1 MLAMTLSE
9 IASILGKEISVERE
23 VTSVCTDIEKV
34 TEGCVFV
41 ALKEQDSDG
50 HGFVRRAV
58 ENGAVAA
65 ITEFQIGNMPC
76 ITVDNTH
83 KALFDIARYYRKKF
97 SPKVVG
103 VTGSIGKTTTKE
115 MIYLVLSSEYN
126 TIVGESIRNQN
137 TVSVVNTVFDID
149 DKTEAAVFELGMTR
163 FGEINRQSS
172 VVKPTIAV
180 ITNIGFSHIENLGSQ
195 EGILKAKLEIL
206 NGMDTDSP
214 IILNADDEFLS
225 KEALDRPVITYGVEN
240 ETADVNIV
248 NIETNVNS
256 SFDIIYKGE
265 SYRVKLSC
273 YGIHNIYNAAAAF
286 TVGVTL
292 GIAPEK
298 VAEKL
303 SEYEVTGLRQKVDN
317 INGIIF
323 VVDCDEASPSSMKS
337 AINALKN
344 MRPVGNGKRVAVLA
358 DMKGLGE
365 VSRKLHEEIGEYV
378 VKSGIDKLI
387 CYGHDAK
394 FIAAKADELGLHS
407 GCTSDKLMLIEYL
420 KKKLEKDDIVL
431 FKGSR
436 EMKLEDIIDE
446 LCREEKDNME
456 ED

>member
-9 IASILGKEISVERE
+9 IASILGKEISVDKE
-23 VTSVCTDIEKV
+23 VTAVCTDIDEV

-41 ALKEQDSDG
+41 ALKEQENDG

-58 ENGAVAA
+58 EKGAVAA

-83 KALFDIARYYRKKF
+83 KALFDIARHYRKKF

-115 MIYLVLSSEYN
+115 MIYLALSSEYN
-126 TIVGESIRNQN
+126 TLVSESVRNKN
-137 TVSVVNTVFDID
+137 DISLVKTVFDID
-149 DKTEAAVFELGMTR
+149 DKTEAAVFEIGMTR

-172 VVKPTIAV
+172 VVKPTVAV

-214 IILNADDEFLS
+214 IIINADDELLS

-240 ETADVNIV
+240 ETADINVVNV
-248 NIETNVNS
+248 ETNVNS
-256 SFDIIYKGE
+256 SFDVIYKGN

-286 TVGVTL
+286 AVGVTC
-292 GIAPEK
+292 GADPVKI
-298 VAEKL
+298 AEKL
-303 SEYEVTGLRQKVDN
+303 SEYEITGLRQKVDN
-317 INGIIF
+317 VDGIIF
-323 VVDCDEASPSSMKS
+323 VVDCDEASPASMKS
-337 AINALKN
+337 AIDALRR
-344 MRPVGNGKRVAVLA
+344 MRPERNGKRVAVLS

-365 VSRKLHEEIGEYV
+365 VSRKLHEDIGEYV
-378 VKSGIDKLI
+378 VKAGIDKLI

-420 KKKLEKDDIVL
+420 EQKLEKNDIVL

-446 LCREEKDNME
+446 LCRKEKNDTEEN
-456 ED
+456 

>member
-9 IASILGKEISVERE
+9 IASILGKEISVDKE
-23 VTSVCTDIEKV
+23 VTSVCTDVDEV
-34 TEGCVFV
+34 TEGCLFV
-41 ALKEQDSDG
+41 ALKEQDNDG
-50 HGFVRRAV
+50 HGFVRRAI
-58 ENGAVAA
+58 EKGAVAA

-76 ITVDNTH
+76 ITVDNSH

-97 SPKVVG
+97 SPRVVG

-115 MIYLVLSSEYN
+115 MIYLALSAEYN
-126 TIVGESIRNQN
+126 TLVSENARDKNELSIVRTI
-137 TVSVVNTVFDID
+137 FDIN

-163 FGEINRQSS
+163 FGEINRQSA
-172 VVKPTIAV
+172 VIKPTVAV

-214 IILNADDEFLS
+214 VILNADDEFLS
-225 KEALDRPVITYGVEN
+225 KEALDRPVVTYGVEN
-240 ETADVNIV
+240 ETADINVVNV
-248 NIETNVNS
+248 ETNVNS
-256 SFDIIYKGE
+256 SFDVIYKGE

-286 TVGVTL
+286 AVGVTC
-292 GIAPEK
+292 GADPVK

-303 SEYEVTGLRQKVDN
+303 SEYEITGLRQKVDN
-317 INGIIF
+317 VDGIIF
-323 VVDCDEASPSSMKS
+323 VVDCENASPSSMKS
-337 AINALKN
+337 AVDALRR
-344 MRPVGNGKRVAVLA
+344 MRPNKNGKRVAVLA

-365 VSRKLHEEIGEYV
+365 ASRRLHEEIGEYV
-378 VKSGIDKLI
+378 VKAGIDKLI

-394 FIAAKADELGLHS
+394 FIALKADELGLHS

-420 KKKLEKDDIVL
+420 KQKLEKDDIVL

-446 LCREEKDNME
+446 LCREEKNDTE

>member
-9 IASILGKEISVERE
+9 VASILGKEISVDKEI
-23 VTSVCTDIEKV
+23 TAVCTDINEV

-41 ALKEQDSDG
+41 ALKEQDNDG
-50 HGFVRRAV
+50 HGMVRHAV

-76 ITVDNTH
+76 ITVDNTR

-97 SPKVVG
+97 SPEVVG

-115 MIYLVLSSEYN
+115 MIYLVLSAKYN
-126 TIVGESIRNQN
+126 TLVGENVRNQN
-137 TVSVVNTVFDID
+137 ALSVIKTVFDID
-149 DKTEAAVFELGMTR
+149 DKTEAAVFEMGMTR

-172 VVKPTIAV
+172 VVKPTVAV

-195 EGILKAKLEIL
+195 DGILKAKLEIL

-225 KEALDRPVITYGVEN
+225 KEALDRAVITYGIEN
-240 ETADVNIV
+240 ETADINVV

-256 SFDIIYKGE
+256 SFDIIYKKE
-265 SYRVKLSC
+265 SFRVKLSC
-273 YGIHNIYNAAAAF
+273 YGVHNIYNAAAAF
-286 TVGVTL
+286 AVGVSC
-292 GIAPEK
+292 GIPPQEA
-298 VAEKL
+298 AARL

-323 VVDCDEASPSSMKS
+323 VVDCENASPSSMKS
-337 AINALKN
+337 AIDALKRMKPN
-344 MRPVGNGKRVAVLA
+344 GNGKRVAVLS

-365 VSRKLHEEIGEYV
+365 VSRKLHEDIGEYV

-420 KKKLEKDDIVL
+420 RQKLEKDDIVL

-446 LCREEKDNME
+446 LCREEKNNTE

>member
-9 IASILGKEISVERE
+9 IASILGKEISVDKE
-23 VTSVCTDIEKV
+23 VTSVCTDIDEV

-41 ALKEQDSDG
+41 ALKEQGNDG
-50 HGFVRRAV
+50 HGFVRRAI
-58 ENGAVAA
+58 EKGAVAA

-83 KALFDIARYYRKKF
+83 KALFDIARHYRKKF

-115 MIYLVLSSEYN
+115 MIYLALSSEYTTLVSEN
-126 TIVGESIRNQN
+126 VRNKN
-137 TVSVVNTVFDID
+137 DISLVRTVFDID
-149 DKTEAAVFELGMTR
+149 DKTEAAVFEMGMTR

-172 VVKPTIAV
+172 VVKPTVAV

-214 IILNADDEFLS
+214 IIINADDELLS

-240 ETADVNIV
+240 ETADINIV
-248 NIETNVNS
+248 NVETNVNS
-256 SFDIIYKGE
+256 SFDVIYKGN

-273 YGIHNIYNAAAAF
+273 YGIHNVYNAAAAF
-286 TVGVTL
+286 AVGVTC
-292 GIAPEK
+292 GADPVK

-303 SEYEVTGLRQKVDN
+303 SEYEILGLRQKVDN
-317 INGIIF
+317 VDGIIF
-323 VVDCDEASPSSMKS
+323 VVDCDEASPASMKS
-337 AINALKN
+337 AIDALKR
-344 MRPVGNGKRVAVLA
+344 MRPERNGKRVAVLS

-365 VSRKLHEEIGEYV
+365 VSRKLHEDIGEYV
-378 VKSGIDKLI
+378 VKAGIDKLI

-420 KKKLEKDDIVL
+420 EQKLEKNDIVL

-446 LCREEKDNME
+446 LCRKEKNDTEEN
-456 ED
+456 